1 MKRLYVAILF
11 FLVILISTL
20 ISYFFGDQIMRVVPQ
35 DWSQQ
40 NLKEIQTNPSDA
52 PSLSKEEQK
61 EILDDLLPQ
70 DVVDTEQEFN
80 EQIKLLEELQEVAS
94 QNSDIDLLNQLQNQ
108 VSTEEQLRQ
117 LESLQN

>member
-1 MKRLYVAILF
+1 
-11 FLVILISTL
+11 
-20 ISYFFGDQIMRVVPQ
+20 MRVVPQ